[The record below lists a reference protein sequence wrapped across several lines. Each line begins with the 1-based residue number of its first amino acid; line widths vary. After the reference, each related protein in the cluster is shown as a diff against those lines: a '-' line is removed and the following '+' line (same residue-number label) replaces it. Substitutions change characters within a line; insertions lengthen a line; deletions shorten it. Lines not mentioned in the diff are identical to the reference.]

1 MTKLQIN
8 SPEMQDIFKTKF
20 NSNQDKFMEFILS
33 FLQDNKNIVDKYF
46 EKNRNFNTEIAKIVE
61 VSQRIEGYE
70 PVSKELELEVEAF
83 MIRHN
88 LEVSA

>member
-1 MTKLQIN
+1 MTQLQIN

-46 EKNRNFNTEIAKIVE
+46 EKNKISNKEIAKVVE
-61 VSQRIEGYE
+61 TSQRIEGYE
-70 PVSKELELEVEAF
+70 PVSKELELEVEKF

>member
-1 MTKLQIN
+1 MTQLQIN

-46 EKNRNFNTEIAKIVE
+46 EKNKISHIEIAKVVE

-70 PVSKELELEVEAF
+70 PVSKELELEVEKF